1 LKLFFGLAG
10 KTNDNISANFNFPVA
25 FEDATEMAIS
35 IEPNGDSNAT
45 PGNTMVVKGS
55 VEHSDDIFDLDFATG
70 FISSNARA
78 YVTATGTSNNIL
90 NIDFP
95 NLPNIQTIGWVYEA
109 WYVIENEDTGRDM
122 NSTAGTFHGSGG
134 RMLFKRGALPVDLL
148 TVNSVMVSIEPNP
161 DDSDAV
167 SGIIPWSGD
176 VPTTTTSPTDTTDED
191 LYEGLTTSMT
201 SKSIRDR
208 TEMEVDENDKVIVQ
222 AYAGSPDLADGEK
235 QAIVVKVSNLDGEPI
250 GDLDL
255 ELSRIQGPS
264 GNLSDPQE
272 IGNMTGVYVGTYDA
286 DDDIGTSGTVILRV
300 QGDSSEDLD
309 IPPVEVSFEASSSE
323 QLGSPR
329 RMEID
334 VTREKLVID
343 ENDSD
348 LQNAEMAVIAGVQ
361 DSSDRGITDV
371 LGSQLSLISNSD
383 VLSGTVKGNVKT
395 WKLDDN
401 FFDVDGEDE
410 DITVSQDFVLQL
422 IPGSGDGWSPMISTE
437 YEVECEFIAN
447 T

>member
-1 LKLFFGLAG
+1 
-10 KTNDNISANFNFPVA
+10 
-25 FEDATEMAIS
+25 
-35 IEPNGDSNAT
+35 
-45 PGNTMVVKGS
+45 
-55 VEHSDDIFDLDFATG
+55 
-70 FISSNARA
+70 
-78 YVTATGTSNNIL
+78 
-90 NIDFP
+90 
-95 NLPNIQTIGWVYEA
+95 
-109 WYVIENEDTGRDM
+109 
-122 NSTAGTFHGSGG
+122 
-134 RMLFKRGALPVDLL
+134 VDLL